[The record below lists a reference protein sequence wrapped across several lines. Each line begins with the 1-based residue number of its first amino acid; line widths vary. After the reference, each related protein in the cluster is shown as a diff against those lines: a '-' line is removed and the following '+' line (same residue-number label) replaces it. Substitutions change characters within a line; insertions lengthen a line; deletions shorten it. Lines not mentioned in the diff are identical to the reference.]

1 VSSLLEIRGL
11 EKRFGGVCALQSF
24 DLDINQSE
32 TVGLIGPN
40 GAGKSTLLNLI
51 AGALKPS
58 AGTIRFSGTDIS
70 RWPAHN
76 VCRLGIVK
84 TSQITRPFAHL
95 SVRENVMT
103 AAFLRHSE
111 PKKARHYADKWIT
124 HIGLEAVAQR
134 TAGSLSTS
142 QRKRLE
148 VARALATEPQ
158 FLLLDEVFAGLTAFE
173 VQEALLW
180 ASQLPAL
187 GVTILITEHV
197 LAPITALARRTIVLD
212 QGLKICDDLTERTLR
227 DPRVLRAY
235 LGDENELPA

>member
-1 VSSLLEIRGL
+1 MSSLLEIRGL
-11 EKRFGGVCALQSF
+11 EKRFGGVCALRSF
-24 DLDINQSE
+24 DLDINQSDS
-32 TVGLIGPN
+32 VGLIGPN

-51 AGALKPS
+51 AGVLKPS

-70 RWPAHN
+70 RWPADK

-95 SVRENVMT
+95 SVCENVMT

-111 PKKARHYADKWIT
+111 PKKARNYADKWIT

-158 FLLLDEVFAGLTAFE
+158 LLLLDEVFAGLTAFE